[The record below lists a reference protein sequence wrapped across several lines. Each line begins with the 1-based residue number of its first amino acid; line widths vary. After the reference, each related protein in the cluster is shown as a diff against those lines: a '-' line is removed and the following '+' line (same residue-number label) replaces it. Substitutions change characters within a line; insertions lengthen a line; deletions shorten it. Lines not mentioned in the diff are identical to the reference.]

1 MHVFIGS
8 RLAILAEQGDKMT
21 AGDKAI
27 NYISILL
34 GSAVGLIV
42 GLIIYRR
49 TMARA
54 AEIAREEATTL
65 SAEQGES
72 MFIDADADLLDPE
85 DAAALMSDDDM
96 SLWETQSDGYRDESD
111 SGARDSYDDDGRKGN
126 QNQRLQGSS
135 S

>member
-34 GSAVGLIV
+34 GSAVGLVV
-42 GLIIYRR
+42 GLVIYRR

-54 AEIAREEATTL
+54 AEIARDEATTL

-96 SLWETQSDGYRDESD
+96 SLWETHSDGYRDESD
-111 SGARDSYDDDGRKGN
+111 SGAKDSYDDDGRKGN
-126 QNQRLQGSS
+126 HSQRSQGSS
-135 S
+135 A

>member
-1 MHVFIGS
+1 VHVFIGS

-126 QNQRLQGSS
+126 QSQRLQGSS
-135 S
+135 A